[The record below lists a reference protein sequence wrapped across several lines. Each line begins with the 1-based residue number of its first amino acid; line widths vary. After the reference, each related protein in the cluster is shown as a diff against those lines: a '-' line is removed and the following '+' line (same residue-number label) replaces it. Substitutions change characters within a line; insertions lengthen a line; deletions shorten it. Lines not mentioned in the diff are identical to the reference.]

1 MESYQKLIDQ
11 LKTGDIE
18 SITIPKEE
26 FLQFRR
32 LLVQDEMFKHFRGE
46 AQQGGDVTFTFLKV
60 PRS

>member
-1 MESYQKLIDQ
+1 MESYQKMIEQ
-11 LKTGDIE
+11 LKNGEVE
-18 SITIPKEE
+18 SIEIPKEE

-32 LLVQDEMFKHFRGE
+32 LLVEDEMFKYFRGE